1 MEIRQLKYFIK
12 SAELLNFT
20 EAGKSSNISEST
32 LSQQIKQLEIELG
45 ILLFSR
51 VKKHVELTE
60 AGEMLLPYA
69 RRTVA
74 NSEDAIQRMK
84 DLQNLH
90 TGTLR
95 IGGTFSLC
103 TLLTETLL
111 KFSRKYPDIKVSV
124 ECQTGNKLIEHL
136 KEHKLD
142 LALCFESPLP
152 DESIESVYL
161 FDSPLC
167 VILHKHHSLAA
178 RKEINLQALRDY
190 PLALTIKGMHAREI
204 LDYHLLMNK
213 EKLEPQI
220 ELNDINILFQL
231 IKTKHWTSILPISTI
246 TNEKEIKAVPLAE
259 KGIKMRAALMSLKDN
274 YQKKSVTEFSQML
287 LKDLK
292 GKENALLLP
301 SFNPSPKT

>member
-20 EAGKSSNISEST
+20 EAAKASNIAEST
-32 LSQQIKQLEIELG
+32 LSQQIKQLETELN
-45 ILLFSR
+45 ISLFKR
-51 VKKHVELTE
+51 IKKHIELTE

-74 NSEDAIQRMK
+74 DSEDAAQRMN

-103 TLLTETLL
+103 SLLTDTLL
-111 KFSRKYPDIKVSV
+111 KFSQKYPNIKVTV
-124 ECQTGNKLIEHL
+124 ECQTANKLLKHL

-142 LALCFESPLP
+142 LALCFESPLSI
-152 DESIESVYL
+152 ESIESEYL

-167 VILHKHHSLAA
+167 VILHRHHSLAA
-178 RKEINLQALRDY
+178 MKEIPLQMLRNY
-190 PLALTIKGMHAREI
+190 PLALTNKEMHARAI
-204 LDYHLLMNK
+204 LDNYLVMNK
-213 EKLEPQI
+213 QKLEPQM

-231 IKTKHWTSILPISTI
+231 IKTKHWTSLLPMSTI
-246 TNEKEIKAVPLAE
+246 INEKELKAVPLAE
-259 KGIKMRAALMSLKDN
+259 KELKMQAALMWLKDN
-274 YQKKSVTEFSQML
+274 YQKKAVTEFTQML
-287 LKDLK
+287 LKNLK
-292 GKENALLLP
+292 G
-301 SFNPSPKT
+301 

>member
-20 EAGKSSNISEST
+20 EAAKASSIAEST
-32 LSQQIKQLEIELG
+32 LSQQIKQLETELN
-45 ILLFSR
+45 ILLFKR
-51 VKKHVELTE
+51 VKKHIELTE

-74 NSEDAIQRMK
+74 DSEDAAQRMN

-103 TLLTETLL
+103 SLLTDTLL
-111 KFSRKYPDIKVSV
+111 KFSQKYPNIKVTV
-124 ECQTGNKLIEHL
+124 ECQTANKLLKHL

-142 LALCFESPLP
+142 LALCFESPLSI
-152 DESIESVYL
+152 ESIESEYL

-167 VILHKHHSLAA
+167 VILHRHHSLAA
-178 RKEINLQALRDY
+178 MKEIPLQMLRNY
-190 PLALTIKGMHAREI
+190 PLALTTKEMHARAI
-204 LDYHLLMNK
+204 LDNYLVMNK
-213 EKLEPQI
+213 QKLEPQM

-231 IKTKHWTSILPISTI
+231 IKTKHWTSLLPMSTI
-246 TNEKEIKAVPLAE
+246 INEKELKAVPLAE
-259 KGIKMRAALMSLKDN
+259 KELKMQAALMWLKDN
-274 YQKKSVTEFSQML
+274 YQKKAVTEFTQML
-287 LKDLK
+287 LKKLK
-292 GKENALLLP
+292 G
-301 SFNPSPKT
+301 